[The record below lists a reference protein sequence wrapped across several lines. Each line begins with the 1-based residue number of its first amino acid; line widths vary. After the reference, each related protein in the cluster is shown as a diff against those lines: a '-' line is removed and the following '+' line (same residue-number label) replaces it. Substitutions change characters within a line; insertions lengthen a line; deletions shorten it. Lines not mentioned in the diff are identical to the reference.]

1 MLGIEKNPIPDS
13 VLYKDASVQHQL
25 YETNEIARAARQLAV
40 TNAKFL
46 GKFNYGTD
54 VNDRIVNMELS
65 DDLLENLYAALVDG
79 HEKLIQ
85 EKKQRDEK
93 VRRRFNENS
102 VNQIKRVKYDKPW
115 TIVWWKDGDVTR
127 SKCADSDVYSESA
140 GFNACVAKRYFQT
153 AGAYNKVLK
162 TYCKNDGNGGNGSQY
177 KHGYQT
183 GYEDGFEAAKRKKY
197 EDMSREYDSGRNLGY
212 EEGYDD
218 GYAAAEVDAY
228 NEGYDEG
235 QKYERQLQRETNFE
249 D

>member
-235 QKYERQLQRETNFE
+235 QKYERQLQKETNFE
-249 D
+249 N

>member
-162 TYCKNDGNGGNGSQY
+162 HYCKNDGNGGNGSQY

-235 QKYERQLQRETNFE
+235 QKYERQLQKETNFE
-249 D
+249 N

>member
-1 MLGIEKNPIPDS
+1 MLGVDKNVVSDS
-13 VLYKDASVQHQL
+13 AMYKDASIQHQV
-25 YETNEIARAARQLAV
+25 YNANEIARAAHLLAA

-46 GKFNYGTD
+46 SKFNYGTD
-54 VNDRIVNMELS
+54 GNDRIVDMELS
-65 DDLLENLYAALVDG
+65 DDLLKNLYVALADG

-85 EKKQRDEK
+85 EKKKRDEQ
-93 VRRRFNENS
+93 VRRKFNES
-102 VNQIKRVKYDKPW
+102 QVNQIKRVKYDKPW
-115 TIVWWKDGDVTR
+115 TIVWWKDGEVTR
-127 SKCADSDVYSESA
+127 SKCAENDVWSESA

-218 GYAAAEVDAY
+218 GYAAAKVDAY

-235 QKYERQLQRETNFE
+235 QKYEHQLQKETNFE
-249 D
+249 N